1 MLNGKSLLDYTN
13 IFSPSEY
20 EKNEIIILKYFQ
32 QILERWLRIKSFA
45 FKLISIENLKTLKHQ
60 IFSVN
65 H

>member
-32 QILERWLRIKSFA
+32 QILERWWRIKSFA